1 MDNIPQNS
9 TFLNTVLKKT
19 GGWYLTLA
27 IIVTQTLVLLGPVV
41 AGYAIQVNAEFSPE
55 KLMSIIRFSGVVVLA
70 ANAFLI
76 MLVFFLYGD
85 ARKGLARWK
94 ISKDSSTDFEDNIA
108 AWNQITPL
116 AWRYSFFVFI
126 VCIFLV
132 IVPVL
137 AFQIFV
143 LKVTNDQL
151 IYTSLGIFAAALTST
166 SLSLLLLD
174 HLLRPAREALLPKDF
189 KNQLLGTNGVNLTLK
204 LQTVI
209 LALIL
214 ISILLIAPIGYH
226 QMVKALETGRA
237 TVLKTMQ
244 VQSILSA
251 VLIIGFGALL
261 SSLVSQSISSPLH
274 EIIKTFNRI
283 EEGDLKQR
291 ARVTEADEVGEL
303 AVYFNR
309 MVSQL
314 DNLQSGLE
322 TQIAN
327 RTEQLRATFEVGRV
341 ISSILDPD
349 ELIEKVANLI
359 SERLGYY
366 YAAIFI
372 VSPDGA
378 WAELRSATGE
388 AGQALLASKHRLV
401 VGGNS
406 MVGSAISLREARIA
420 HDTGLEAV
428 RFNNPL
434 LPDTR
439 SEIALPLIAGGR
451 VLGALDAQSVSENAF
466 DQANTETLQGVASQV
481 AVALENAR
489 LYQETQLALR
499 EIRASQRTQ
508 LSQGW
513 GEVLDSEGSLEF
525 SIGGEQVTEGEDASF
540 TVPLTLRDQTIGE
553 ISIGGDENWTA
564 DDEHWV
570 EAIAR
575 QTAFAIENARLL
587 EESQR
592 TALQERLV
600 AEINAKIWSSTTID
614 GILQV
619 AITELGRTLSASE
632 AVIKLDSDE

>member
-1 MDNIPQNS
+1 MDNIPQNP

-27 IIVTQTLVLLGPVV
+27 IIVTQTIVLLGPVA
-41 AGYAIQVNAEFSPE
+41 AGYAIQVNAEFSAE
-55 KLMSIIRFSGVVVLA
+55 KLMSIIRFSGTVVLG
-70 ANAFLI
+70 ANSFLTI
-76 MLVFFLYGD
+76 LIFFLYSD

-94 ISKDSSTDFEDNIA
+94 TSKDSSTDFEDDIA

-126 VCIFLV
+126 VCVFLV
-132 IVPVL
+132 IIPVL
-137 AFQIFV
+137 GFQVFA

-151 IYTSLGIFAAALTST
+151 VYTLLGIFAAALSSV

-174 HLLRPAREALLPKDF
+174 HLLGPAREALLPKDF
-189 KNQLLGTNGVNLTLK
+189 KNQLLGTNGVNLSLK
-204 LQTVI
+204 LQTII
-209 LALIL
+209 LTLIL
-214 ISILLIAPIGYH
+214 TSVLLVAPIGYH
-226 QMVKALETGRA
+226 QMVKALETGDVA
-237 TVLKTMQ
+237 VLKNMQ
-244 VQSILSA
+244 VQSIVSA
-251 VLIIGFGALL
+251 LLIIGFGTLL
-261 SSLVSQSISSPLH
+261 SSLVARSISSPLH
-274 EIIKTFNRI
+274 EIIKTFNKI

-314 DNLQSGLE
+314 DNFQAGLE
-322 TQIAN
+322 TQIAK
-327 RTEQLRATFEVGRV
+327 RTEQLRATSEVGRV
-341 ISSILDPD
+341 VSSILDPD

-372 VSPDGA
+372 VSPDGS

-388 AGQALLASKHRLV
+388 AGEALLASKHRLA

-420 HDTGLEAV
+420 HDTGLEAA

-451 VLGALDAQSVSENAF
+451 VLGALDAQSTSENAF
-466 DQANTETLQGVASQV
+466 DQENAETLQGVASQV
-481 AVALENAR
+481 AIALENAR
-489 LYQETQLALR
+489 LYQEMQLALR
-499 EIRASQRTQ
+499 ELRASQQTQ

-513 GEVLDSEGSLEF
+513 GEVLDTEGSLEF
-525 SIGGEQVTEGEDASF
+525 SIGGGKGTESEDVSF
-540 TVPLTLRDQTIGE
+540 TVPLTLRDQIIGE

-564 DDEHWV
+564 DDENWV